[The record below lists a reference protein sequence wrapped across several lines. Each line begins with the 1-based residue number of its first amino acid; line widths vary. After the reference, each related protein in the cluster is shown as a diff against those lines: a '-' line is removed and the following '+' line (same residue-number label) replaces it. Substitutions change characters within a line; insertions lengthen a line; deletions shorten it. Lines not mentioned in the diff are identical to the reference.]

1 MASAQISY
9 HHNTFA
15 ISYALQNLH
24 ITNPRGVLVFLHGWG
39 SNKELMKLAFGE
51 SFRDY
56 VHLYIDLPGFGASPN
71 THILHTHDYANIIE
85 SFLSY
90 TRTHFNELDSQEYI
104 MVGHSFG
111 GKIAT
116 ILAKT
121 QLILLSSAG
130 IVVQKSLKV
139 RAKIFLAKLCKSL
152 GIKATFLRSKDA
164 DNLNEVMYQTFKNV
178 VDEDFSPLF
187 LQCKAQAYIFWG
199 KDDSVTPLSSGEQ
212 IASLLANSHFFALEG
227 DHFFFL
233 KQANKIESLYQNAI
247 SHKEYKCKHITS

>member
-9 HHNTFA
+9 NHNTFN
-15 ISYALQNLH
+15 ISYVLQNLH

-71 THILHTHDYANIIE
+71 THILYTHDYAKIIE

-90 TRTHFNELDSQEYI
+90 IRTHFSELDSQEYI

-139 RAKIFLAKLCKSL
+139 RSKIFLAKLCKSL
-152 GIKATFLRSKDA
+152 GINATFLRSKDA
-164 DNLNEVMYQTFKNV
+164 NNLNEVMYQTFK
-178 VDEDFSPLF
+178 PL
-187 LQCKAQAYIFWG
+187 KMW
-199 KDDSVTPLSSGEQ
+199 
-212 IASLLANSHFFALEG
+212 
-227 DHFFFL
+227 
-233 KQANKIESLYQNAI
+233 
-247 SHKEYKCKHITS
+247 